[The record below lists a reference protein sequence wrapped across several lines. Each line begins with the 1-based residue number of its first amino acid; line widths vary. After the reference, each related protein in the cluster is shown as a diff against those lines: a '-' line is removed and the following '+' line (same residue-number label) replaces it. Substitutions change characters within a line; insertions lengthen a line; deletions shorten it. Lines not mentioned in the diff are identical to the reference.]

1 MSSIPLNMRFG
12 HELVEELD
20 SARGSEGRSTF
31 VKRALIA
38 YLRQLKIANMCEW
51 GKKTAQRD
59 TAFAEELMVADATIP
74 E

>member
-1 MSSIPLNMRFG
+1 MSSIPVNMRFS

-31 VKRALIA
+31 VKRALNA

-59 TAFAEELMVADATIP
+59 AALAEELMVADATIP